1 MGRQTTVAANG
12 PGDYNP
18 PRVFSLVMTP
28 VAKTL
33 RAIGSGTRIRA
44 NRLVTKWRK
53 RKGLR
58 FCPPKYSPAVVA
70 TVRRC
75 LPWILSTFAEIKSV
89 EVRGMENLKE
99 ISGER
104 AVITPNH
111 PTRMDPLLAFELSK
125 QLGEPFNYI
134 ASRESFTLPFL
145 GGLIQRCGAYSVLR
159 GTADRESFRMTRRL
173 LKEGARKIV
182 IFPEGLTYSQND
194 VLMPFHEGVVQFG
207 FWALEDL
214 AKKGSSPPLY
224 YVPVG
229 LKYLYTKP
237 MGWQISK
244 ALLRLELH
252 LGIMPDPKRNKVDR
266 LREVGEK
273 VLAGVEAA
281 YGVKP
286 DEDAGFNDRIQ
297 AMKEVWVVRTEQAL
311 GMEERTELPLGDR
324 IRVLINALDRIVFEE
339 PTGSAFEKKTLKKRQ
354 DDLLPLYRDLDR
366 SLRFLAT
373 GGSYVAE
380 SPSDERFLEIIG
392 TLEED
397 IFGNAPARGP
407 RKAVMQIGKPIDI
420 SRRLEQYREDHRG
433 TVSLVTKELEA
444 SVFGLVS
451 GLQG

>member
-1 MGRQTTVAANG
+1 
-12 PGDYNP
+12 
-18 PRVFSLVMTP
+18 MTP
-28 VAKTL
+28 VAKSL

-44 NRLVTKWRK
+44 NRLVTKWRR

-58 FCPPKYSPAVVA
+58 FCPPKYSASVVG
-70 TVRRC
+70 VVGRF
-75 LPWILSTFAEIKSV
+75 LPWILRTFAEVRTV
-89 EVRGMENLKE
+89 EVRGIENLKA

-111 PTRMDPLLAFELSK
+111 PTRMDALLAVELAR
-125 QLGEPFNYI
+125 QAGEDFNYI
-134 ASRESFTLPFL
+134 ASRESFTLPL
-145 GGLIQRCGAYSVLR
+145 IGWLIQRCGAYSVLR

-214 AKKGSSPPLY
+214 AKEGSSLPLY

-229 LKYLYTKP
+229 LKYLYTRP
-237 MGWQISK
+237 MGREISK
-244 ALLRLELH
+244 ALLHLELH
-252 LGIMPDPKRNKVDR
+252 LGIAPDLECDNVVR
-266 LREVGEK
+266 LREIGEK
-273 VLAGVEAA
+273 VLSGVEAA

-286 DEDAGFNDRIQ
+286 REDAGFNDRIQ

-311 GMEERTELPLGDR
+311 GMEERKELPLGDR

-339 PTGSAFEKKTLKKRQ
+339 PSGTNFEKKTLRKRQ
-354 DDLLPLYRDLDR
+354 EDLLPLYRDLDR
-366 SLRFLAT
+366 SLRFLAM

-380 SPSDERFLEIIG
+380 KPSDERFLEIIG

-397 IFGNAPARGP
+397 IFGNSPARGP
-407 RKAVMQIGKPIDI
+407 RKAVIQVGEPIDI
-420 SRRLEQYREDHRG
+420 SARLQLYREDHRG

-444 SVFGLVS
+444 SVFELVR